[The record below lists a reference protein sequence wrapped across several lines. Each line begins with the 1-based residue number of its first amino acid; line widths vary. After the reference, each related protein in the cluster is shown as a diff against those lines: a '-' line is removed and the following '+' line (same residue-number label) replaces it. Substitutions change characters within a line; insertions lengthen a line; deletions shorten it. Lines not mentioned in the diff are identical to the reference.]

1 MLATSSEV
9 WRRPSSCRECAGGSG
24 TGTKALPRP
33 SPVRSSACLPSRP
46 PRTEVGRNWT
56 SSNKHD
62 RYWKSRGNLHIGV
75 SRPTK
80 RGTVPG
86 GSSDPGCG
94 ARSLGQGVPR
104 LWRAMERALASP
116 ALKHQK
122 VCDMHAV
129 DARRA
134 DSLLRTQPKT
144 KNLRQAAG
152 FRQRPA
158 CQWRYSLL
166 PARPGGVRQVVR
178 NALSGAGPGQRPF
191 PVRLR
196 CDPLRISRFGR
207 HATRLVVIG
216 QVPISAD
223 VIGIFSGDWMLDCL
237 RRRHMGLFPAV

>member
-1 MLATSSEV
+1 MGCRARRNEGLFPAVRATLGAEPARSGKGCRDPV
-9 WRRPSSCRECAGGSG
+9 APWRDPW
-24 TGTKALPRP
+24 L
-33 SPVRSSACLPSRP
+33 P
-46 PRTEVGRNWT
+46 PR
-56 SSNKHD
+56 SNI
-62 RYWKSRGNLHIGV
+62 RGSATCMRSMRDERTV
-75 SRPTK
+75 SP
-80 RGTVPG
+80 
-86 GSSDPGCG
+86 
-94 ARSLGQGVPR
+94 
-104 LWRAMERALASP
+104 
-116 ALKHQK
+116 
-122 VCDMHAV
+122 
-129 DARRA
+129 
-134 DSLLRTQPKT
+134 RTQPKT

-158 CQWRYSLL
+158 CQWRYSPL